1 VQLTESRRSMDLE
14 RIVLIPIFT
23 FFLFLSSDALFGQVS
38 APLSGLEGIL
48 VLIYRVLL
56 VTYNVLLVILLLARS
71 DAKATS
77 SSMLPRIAAYAG
89 TFGPF
94 LLGFAESSEVTPGL
108 ALVGVS
114 LQAAGMA
121 FVVYSLSILR
131 RSFGVA
137 PQVRELVRHGPY
149 RYIRHPLYVGEIVAL
164 TGAVLVGPSW
174 QKLLILGVTAAL
186 QVYRAVQEE
195 RLMSRH
201 DEDYAQYMK
210 VTSRFVPGV
219 F

>member
-1 VQLTESRRSMDLE
+1 MDLE

-23 FFLFLSSDALFGQVS
+23 IVLFLSSDALFGQAG
-38 APLSGLEGIL
+38 APLDGLVGVL
-48 VLIYRVLL
+48 VRTYRVLL
-56 VTYNVLLVILLLARS
+56 VTYNVLLVILLLART
-71 DAKATS
+71 DAKAAS
-77 SSMLPRIAAYAG
+77 SSVLARMAAYAG

-94 LLGFAESSEVTPGL
+94 LLGFAASSEVTPGL

-121 FVVYSLSILR
+121 FVVYSLSVLR

-149 RYIRHPLYVGEIVAL
+149 RFIRHPLYVGEVVAL

-174 QKLLILGVTAAL
+174 QKLVILVVTAAI
-186 QVYRAVQEE
+186 QVYRAIQEE

-201 DEDYAQYMK
+201 DEEYAQYMK
-210 VTSRFVPGV
+210 VTSRFLPGV